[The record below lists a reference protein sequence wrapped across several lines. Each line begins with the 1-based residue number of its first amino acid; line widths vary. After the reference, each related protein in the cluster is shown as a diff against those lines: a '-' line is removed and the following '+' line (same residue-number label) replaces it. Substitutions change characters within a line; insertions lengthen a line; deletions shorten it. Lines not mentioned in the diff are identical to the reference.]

1 MFDINSIF
9 MLVRRV
15 SGYYGGMGGYGF
27 GYGFFDPTMLIIIP
41 AMILAVF
48 AQAKVSSTF
57 NKYSS
62 LMSRRGYTGAD
73 VARQLLLSA
82 GITDVAVEKIK
93 GSLTDHYDPKSKVLR
108 LSESVFDSKSVAA
121 LGVAAHET
129 GHAIQHRESYFPL
142 TFRTAI
148 FPVVNIGSKLSM
160 PLIILGLVLGY
171 FNFGNMILFAGII
184 LFSLVVFF
192 QIVTLPVEFNASS
205 RALKL
210 LGQYNYLSSDE
221 IKPAKKVLSAAALTY
236 VAAAAV
242 SITQLLRLLVIFG
255 RRND

>member
-1 MFDINSIF
+1 MLDMNGVF

-15 SGYYGGMGGYGF
+15 SGYYGGGMGGF
-27 GYGFFDPTMLIIIP
+27 MYGFFDPTMLIIIP
-41 AMILAVF
+41 AMILALL

-62 LMSRRGYTGAD
+62 ILSARGYTGAD

-82 GITDVAVEKIK
+82 GITDVTVERIA
-93 GSLTDHYDPKSKVLR
+93 GNLTDHYDPKNKVLR
-108 LSESVFDSKSVAA
+108 LSDSVFGSTSVAA
-121 LGVAAHET
+121 VSVAAHET

-142 TFRTAI
+142 AFRTAI

-160 PLIILGLVLGY
+160 PLIILGLILGY
-171 FNFGNMILFAGII
+171 FSFSNTILFAGII

-210 LGQYNYLSSDE
+210 LGQYSYLSPDE
-221 IKPAKKVLSAAALTY
+221 LKPAKKVLSAAALTY

-242 SITQLLRLLVIFG
+242 SIAQILRLILIFN
-255 RRND
+255 RRNN